1 MLKKILKNKSLV
13 TIIAGIVCLAI
24 LFFAYRYRVN
34 TAIRAVTIPV
44 AAVEIPARTEITED
58 KIKTI
63 KVASAMLSSN
73 VITNKKNIIG
83 KYVDYNTFIPEGG
96 LFYTSSVVNWS
107 SMPDSAWSNI
117 PEGNTI
123 VSLSVNSKTTF
134 GNSIFPGDKIDLYY
148 KTNVSKSGNTYL
160 VLGKL
165 IEGIEVLAVK
175 DSSGKHIF
183 KKGPEQT
190 SAAALIF
197 SVPEDYHL
205 LLKKALYLD
214 GEIIPVPRNATY
226 DKETT
231 ISSEYLRELIEKD
244 TIDIQP
250 DAVEEDYSDIQITE

>member
-1 MLKKILKNKSLV
+1 MFKKILKNKSLV

-34 TAIRAVTIPV
+34 TAIKAVSIPV
-44 AAVEIPARTEITED
+44 AVQELPARTEITED

-63 KVASAMLSSN
+63 KVASAMLSDN
-73 VITNKKNIIG
+73 VIRNKTDIIG
-83 KYVDYNTFIPEGG
+83 NYVNYNTFIPAGG
-96 LFYTSSVVNWS
+96 LFYTSAVVEWS
-107 SMPDSAWSNI
+107 SMPDSAWSDI

-123 VSLSVNSKTTF
+123 VSLSVNSTTTY

-148 KTNVSKSGNTYL
+148 KTNISKSGGSYL

-175 DSSGKHIF
+175 DSTGKHIF

-214 GEIIPVPRNATY
+214 GEIIPVPRNANY
-226 DKETT
+226 NKETT
-231 ISSEYLRELIEKD
+231 ISSEYLKELIEKE
-244 TIDIQP
+244 TIEIVP
-250 DAVEEDYSDIQITE
+250 DAIEEDYSDIQITE